1 MSGNKIMFPIFLNTV
16 ETKVH
21 AVHDILEGVVSHV
34 LNPIALRNKSHH
46 QYSGSA
52 YEVLL

>member
-1 MSGNKIMFPIFLNTV
+1 
-16 ETKVH
+16 
-21 AVHDILEGVVSHV
+21 VSHV

-52 YEVLL
+52 YEVLLWNKYIVEHYDIDRPV